1 MSHHRRTPS
10 SSVGASSRSR
20 GELSTLLETL
30 HMPETSSNE
39 RMYALVQLEHIVSQ
53 RVLHDLPHVKQ
64 RAQENGTRRAMFFI
78 QLERCCDWSA
88 YHHGVK
94 THLAEHLLD
103 LLGRL
108 HLTLPV
114 SYTHL

>member
-1 MSHHRRTPS
+1 
-10 SSVGASSRSR
+10 
-20 GELSTLLETL
+20 
-30 HMPETSSNE
+30 MPETSSNE

-108 HLTLPV
+108 HLTLQGTYALEEGH
-114 SYTHL
+114 SIASEMGCTM

>member
-20 GELSTLLETL
+20 GELSALLETL

-88 YHHGVK
+88 YH
-94 THLAEHLLD
+94 
-103 LLGRL
+103 
-108 HLTLPV
+108 PV
-114 SYTHL
+114 SYTHLTLPTSDLV